1 MYNMNEAI
9 KLENKI
15 KKLTKSLNI
24 NIVYN
29 NHIEIFQVENNN
41 IQNIIKK
48 IDELSLKNI
57 NKNNN
62 IIIEKEKTKQL
73 ELENENLKIK
83 LELFKLSK

>member
-1 MYNMNEAI
+1 MNEAI